1 MDTWIYL
8 SQGFAVAMTPENL
21 VIALIGCFVGV
32 AILLP
37 LAFALHLPAES
48 ALILLATVYI
58 GCEYGGRISSILL
71 NVPGDAAAIMT
82 ALDGYPMA
90 QQGRGGVA
98 LSISAVSSFFGSLI
112 AIGGIILFAPALAQW
127 SLAFGP
133 AEYFALMV
141 FAIACLGSMMAQNPL
156 KSFLAALIGLGLA
169 TVGVDANTGVYRF
182 TFDSVHLSDG
192 VQFIV
197 VVIGLFSVSEILLM
211 LEHTSSGQTLVRKT
225 GRMLFNA
232 KEGAQCVGATLRSSV
247 IGFFV
252 GVLPGAGATIASAI
266 TYMTEKKLSGN
277 SDSFGKGDIRGVAAA
292 NNASACGSFI
302 PMLTLG
308 VPGSGTTA
316 VMMGALTLYN
326 ITPGPAM
333 FTEQPDIVWGL
344 IAALL
349 IANVMLLVMNI
360 PLIGLFTR
368 MLTIPLWFLVP
379 AIAAVSAVGVYAVHS
394 TTFDL
399 VLMVALGVL
408 GYILRKMHFPMSPL
422 ILGFVLGEML
432 EQNLRRALSISNAV
446 LVIVVPPVLRMIRKR
461 NSKPQVDI
469 G

>member
-1 MDTWIYL
+1 SD
-8 SQGFAVAMTPENL
+8 
-21 VIALIGCFVGV
+21 
-32 AILLP
+32 LLC
-37 LAFALHLPAES
+37 PARCS
-48 ALILLATVYI
+48 A
-58 GCEYGGRISSILL
+58 
-71 NVPGDAAAIMT
+71 
-82 ALDGYPMA
+82 
-90 QQGRGGVA
+90 
-98 LSISAVSSFFGSLI
+98 SL
-112 AIGGIILFAPALAQW
+112 F
-127 SLAFGP
+127 
-133 AEYFALMV
+133 
-141 FAIACLGSMMAQNPL
+141 
-156 KSFLAALIGLGLA
+156 
-169 TVGVDANTGVYRF
+169 
-182 TFDSVHLSDG
+182 
-192 VQFIV
+192 
-197 VVIGLFSVSEILLM
+197 
-211 LEHTSSGQTLVRKT
+211 
-225 GRMLFNA
+225 
-232 KEGAQCVGATLRSSV
+232 
-247 IGFFV
+247 
-252 GVLPGAGATIASAI
+252 
-266 TYMTEKKLSGN
+266 SGN
-277 SDSFGKGDIRGVAAA
+277 SDSFGKGDIRGVAAPEAA

-349 IANVMLLVMNI
+349 IANVMLLIMNI

-432 EQNLRRALSISNAV
+432 EQNLRRALSISNGNMAILWQSGV
-446 LVIVVPPVLRMIRKR
+446 AKALLIMAIMVIVVPPVLRLLRKHSR
-461 NSKPQVDI
+461 KPQVDA